1 MQDTKS
7 LPQMKTPYAAG
18 FFVTPA
24 QNIPRGV
31 FTPKML
37 FKLITLGIFALVAAT
52 VLIFFDDHFSDTGR

>member
-1 MQDTKS
+1 
-7 LPQMKTPYAAG
+7 MKTPYAAG